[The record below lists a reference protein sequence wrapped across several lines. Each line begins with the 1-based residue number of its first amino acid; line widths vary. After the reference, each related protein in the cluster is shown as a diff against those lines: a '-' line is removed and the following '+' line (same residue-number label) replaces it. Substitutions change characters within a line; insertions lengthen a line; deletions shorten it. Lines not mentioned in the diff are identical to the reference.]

1 MLEQVGQGDY
11 LLPRANS
18 VGRGRERG
26 GERRGERRDGE
37 ETVREEKWGRKRRE
51 EDCMR
56 RDEKV
61 MRAGMR

>member
-1 MLEQVGQGDY
+1 MLELVGQGDY

-37 ETVREEKWGRKRRE
+37 ETVREEKWGRKGSGRGGGLHE
-51 EDCMR
+51 E
-56 RDEKV
+56 
-61 MRAGMR
+61 G